1 MTKAYTL
8 KHPLEVG
15 KLTISELKFREHTT
29 AADYLAFDKR
39 GGVAQ
44 NIALIASMSGTEE
57 EVVQRLHGADYL
69 ACVAIVEAAMAADQV
84 APGHEDETPQEAA
97 EKK

>member
-1 MTKAYTL
+1 MAKIHKL
-8 KHPLEVG
+8 KHQLEIG

-84 APGHEDETPQEAA
+84 APGNREETPQEAA